1 VKNNLNIGFN
11 NFPYDFNVES
21 NFFLDLI
28 NNASNIKSSEL
39 PIHFYGCYPDISL
52 FKKVLLFANSRI
64 SDLAMTK
71 WLSIQQGVVKPID
84 KRAFNIWCTFE
95 NRRPP
100 INNFDLTFSFD
111 LDSYNNTNFY
121 LPLIYICMNHTESK
135 QNHAKYTLSSEECAT
150 ARQISLNEIQ
160 RKTGFASAFINNPHQ
175 MRLRAIKEL
184 SKTDKINVFGR
195 SVGNYVKD
203 KVGEASKYWF
213 NICFE
218 NDLYPGYVTEKILEA
233 WMAKAIPL
241 YWGMDTAKILNSKA
255 YINLNDF
262 ESLEDYVNFISRLYK
277 DEDKMIEM
285 INQPLLNQNFN
296 YDSMIQFLVSGLI
309 NRDRL

>member
-1 VKNNLNIGFN
+1 VKNNLVVEFN

-28 NNASNIKSSEL
+28 NNALEKKNCEL

-52 FKKVLLFANSRI
+52 FKRIILFAASRI
-64 SDLAMTK
+64 SDLAMTN

-100 INNFDLTFSFD
+100 VNSFDLTFSFE
-111 LDSYNNTNFY
+111 LDSYDNTNFY
-121 LPLIYICMNHTESK
+121 LPLIYIYMNHNKSK
-135 QNHAKYTLSSEECAT
+135 QNHAKYSLSPDECAT
-150 ARQISLNEIQ
+150 ARQISLNDIQ
-160 RKTGFASAFINNPHQ
+160 LKTGFASAFINNPHQ

-184 SKTDKINVFGR
+184 SKTYKIDVFGR
-195 SVGNYVKD
+195 SVGNYVTD

-233 WMAKAIPL
+233 WIAKAIPL
-241 YWGMDTAKILNSKA
+241 YWGMDTAKILNPKA

-262 ESLEDYVNFISRLYK
+262 ESLEDYIDFISELYK
-277 DEDKMIEM
+277 NEDKMIEM
-285 INQPLLNQNFN
+285 INQPLLNQNFDYN
-296 YDSMIQFLVSGLI
+296 SIIRFLVSGLTT
-309 NRDRL
+309 RDHS